1 MMNGHPKN
9 KDRLIVELSLSICY
23 NLQATWKGTTDA
35 VSHGGAS
42 EPYYLQ
48 WLSIMAV

>member
-23 NLQATWKGTTDA
+23 NLQATWKGTTYA

-42 EPYYLQ
+42 EPY
-48 WLSIMAV
+48 